1 MRAFSWIEQ
10 ATRLMHDDPFEHGH
24 YGSDDEAVF
33 GAIAEDGFPTNP
45 DWLRLTSVGIDIGS
59 STSHLMFSKL
69 IMRRRS
75 KEMSSE
81 FEVVHREVL
90 YRSPILLTPYSD
102 PDTIDTAALAS
113 FVKRSYEEADIAPE
127 DVDTGAVI
135 CTGEAVRKHNSE
147 AIIRML
153 AKQGGNFV
161 CATAGPNL
169 EAILGA
175 HGSGAVARSQQ
186 NGISLNVDIG
196 GGTAKLALVE
206 AGTVTGTMAIN
217 VGARLIAWD
226 SDGRVIRTE
235 AAGRTVAR
243 ACGYDIAVG
252 DVITEEQKEAIA
264 EKLAD
269 ILYEALRREP
279 LSPLA
284 ADMLIS
290 GPLEYTGPI
299 HEISFSGGVSEY
311 IYDCDTQDYGD
322 LGPLLGAAV
331 RRRVPT
337 LHVPLAGSL
346 EHIRAT
352 VIGASQY
359 TIQVSSS
366 TVFVSREGLLP
377 QLDLQVVPAYLPS
390 DPAELTAASVEDA
403 IVHGLERLDIKS
415 QEIVRP
421 VALALLGPVVPN
433 RASIKALCSGIAAAL
448 KAMSDHPWIIILSSD
463 VAGLVGHML
472 KQEQKVA
479 QDIIVVDGINVGE
492 FNFVDLGQIID
503 SVEAIPV
510 VVKSLVFEG

>member
-1 MRAFSWIEQ
+1 
-10 ATRLMHDDPFEHGH
+10 MHDDPFEHGH

-33 GAIAEDGFPTNP
+33 GAPAADGFPTNP

-59 STSHLMFSKL
+59 STSHLMFSRL

-81 FEVVHREVL
+81 FEVVHREIL
-90 YRSPILLTPYSD
+90 SRSQILLTPYSD
-102 PDTIDTAALAS
+102 PDTIDTATLAR
-113 FVKRSYEEADIAPE
+113 FVKRSYEEAGIAPE

-135 CTGEAVRKHNSE
+135 CTGEAVRKHNSA

-175 HGSGAVARSQQ
+175 HGSGAVARSRDT
-186 NGISLNVDIG
+186 GVSMNVDIG
-196 GGTAKLALVE
+196 GGTAKLALIE
-206 AGTVTGTMAIN
+206 AGAVIGTMAIN
-217 VGARLIAWD
+217 VGARLIAWED
-226 SDGRVIRTE
+226 EGRVIRTE
-235 AAGRTVAR
+235 SAGRAVAR
-243 ACGYDIAVG
+243 ACGFEIATGDIIAPA
-252 DVITEEQKEAIA
+252 QKEAIA

-269 ILYEALRREP
+269 ILYEALRRKP

-284 ADMLIS
+284 TELIVS
-290 GPLEYTGPI
+290 GPLKYTGPI
-299 HEISFSGGVSEY
+299 REISFSGGVSEY
-311 IYDCDTQDYGD
+311 IYDCDTQGYGD

-337 LHVPLAGSL
+337 LRVPLVGST

-377 QLDLQVVPAYLPS
+377 QLDLQVIPAHLPAA
-390 DPAELTAASVEDA
+390 PVKPTAASVKEA
-403 IVHGLERLDIKS
+403 ILHGFERLDIRPE
-415 QEIVRP
+415 EIGRP
-421 VALALLGPVVPN
+421 IALALLGPVVPN
-433 RASIKALCSGIAAAL
+433 RASIQALCRGIVDVL
-448 KAMSDHPWIIILSSD
+448 TPMSDHPWNIILSAD
-463 VAGLVGHML
+463 VAGLVGSTL
-472 KQEQKVA
+472 KQEYQVA
-479 QDIIVVDGINVGE
+479 QDIVVVDGITVGE
-492 FNFVDLGQIID
+492 FNFVDFGKIIE